1 MRLIIAIVFSL
12 ILMDSDAQIYSAPV
26 FAPGNIS
33 PVSNNYFHSNRLKLN
48 DSIPIKKWSFNT
60 FSGLST
66 GFSFWKGGY
75 ASSVSVPIGLQLTR
89 SLNNNLF
96 AFGAV
101 SVAPSYINFNQS
113 FIHSDFSKIPGN
125 SSSFMRNN
133 NLGLYS
139 RAELGLGYIN
149 DERTFQISASFG
161 IEKNNYP
168 FYMMGQPMNNNRNPV
183 FIPSRNK

>member
-1 MRLIIAIVFSL
+1 MRLIIALVFL
-12 ILMDSDAQIYSAPV
+12 LMLKDSDAQTNMAPV
-26 FAPGNIS
+26 FVPGNIS
-33 PVSNNYFHSNRLKLN
+33 GVSNNYFNPGRLKLN
-48 DSIPIKKWSFNT
+48 DSIPLKKWSFNT

-66 GFSFWKGGY
+66 GFSFWKGGS
-75 ASSVSVPIGLQLTR
+75 ASSVSVPFGLQLTR
-89 SLNNNLF
+89 TLNNNLF

-113 FIHSDFSKIPGN
+113 FINSDFNKIPGN
-125 SSSFMRNN
+125 ASSFMRNN

-168 FYMMGQPMNNNRNPV
+168 FYMGQQMNTNRNPV
-183 FIPSRNK
+183 FIPSRK